1 MDGSC
6 RGPICDFSTLVKY
19 ITEIISL
26 LVPIIFGLIL
36 VILIWRLIDTWIINA
51 GDESKR
57 QEGRQTAIIG
67 VVVLVIL
74 SGVWGIITLL
84 RSSLFGG

>member
-1 MDGSC
+1 MGS
-6 RGPICDFSTLVKY
+6 GAITDFSSLVRY
-19 ITEIISL
+19 ITELISL
-26 LVPIIFGLIL
+26 LIPIIFGLIL
-36 VILIWRLIDTWIINA
+36 VVLIWRLIDTWIINA

-74 SGVWGIITLL
+74 SGIWGILAIL
-84 RSSLFGG
+84 RSSLFG

>member
-1 MDGSC
+1 MSGSC
-6 RGPICDFSTLVKY
+6 TGPICDFSSLVIY
-19 ITEIISL
+19 VTEIISL

-36 VILIWRLIDTWIINA
+36 VVLIWRLIDAWIINA

-57 QEGRQTAIIG
+57 REGRQTALIG

-74 SGVWGIITLL
+74 SGIWGILSLL
-84 RSSLFGG
+84 RSSFFG